1 MRLRAQKRLKRVL
14 EHFSGIRAEEAVRQ
28 PARLFFCLQKSKENR
43 ERVPPGAAAPF
54 ATRKKAEH
62 REKARVFESIFRS
75 DIILDTAAVSK
86 CQLIY
91 EGI

>member
-54 ATRKKAEH
+54 ATRKK
-62 REKARVFESIFRS
+62 S
-75 DIILDTAAVSK
+75 
-86 CQLIY
+86 
-91 EGI
+91 

>member
-1 MRLRAQKRLKRVL
+1 MAYGLRRLSDSLLSSFFVCKK
-14 EHFSGIRAEEAVRQ
+14 VRKIESVCL
-28 PARLFFCLQKSKENR
+28 PALPRRSPHE
-43 ERVPPGAAAPF
+43 
-54 ATRKKAEH
+54 KKAEH